1 MSDIERDEYLKVR
14 SDYDKEKSQQAAAL
28 DKYILTIST
37 GSFGLSFLFIEKIV
51 HGEIQH
57 PRILVF
63 SWVMFVL
70 SIVSSLL
77 SFIFSK
83 NAISKTIE
91 EYDKMYNEGSKEF
104 KIPIEDNFTK
114 IFNWYAFGFLILGFI
129 SFIVFSYFN
138 VTGV

>member
-1 MSDIERDEYLKVR
+1 MNNIERDEYLKIR
-14 SDYDKEKSQQAAAL
+14 ADYDKEKSQQAAAL

-57 PRILVF
+57 PRILVL
-63 SWVMFVL
+63 SWIMFVF
-70 SIVSSLL
+70 SIISSLL

-91 EYDKMYNEGSKEF
+91 AYDKMYIEESDEF
-104 KIPIEDNFTK
+104 KTPIEDNFTK
-114 IFNWYAFGFLILGFI
+114 IFNWYSFGFLILGFI

-138 VTGV
+138 LTGE